1 MKIVKYKWYT
11 PPNPYNFCIG
21 IVTIDDGFQV
31 KSYIGIAQGID
42 EEEDLKYI
50 VEHGTPFSYWLCRV
64 LT

>member
-1 MKIVKYKWYT
+1 MKNVKIIKYKWYT
-11 PPNPYNFCIG
+11 PPNSYNFCIG

-50 VEHGTPFSYWLCRV
+50 VEHGAPFSY
-64 LT
+64 